1 MSAQESLDVLNKDH
15 HHHHH
20 FLFQPLS
27 LSLFILLLFC
37 GAYIP

>member
-1 MSAQESLDVLNKDH
+1 MSAQESLDVLNKD

-37 GAYIP
+37 GTYIP